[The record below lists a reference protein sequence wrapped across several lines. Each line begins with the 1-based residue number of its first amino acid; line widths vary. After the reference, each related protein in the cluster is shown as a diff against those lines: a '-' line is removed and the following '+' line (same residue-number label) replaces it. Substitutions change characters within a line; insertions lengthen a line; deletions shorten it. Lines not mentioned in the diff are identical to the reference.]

1 MDSHFSTLSH
11 THSTTRGETNQFR
24 FAEINGIAETGEMVL
39 LNNTDVDVDQHPQ
52 GLHEEPSRTPTE
64 EDSAEQARLLVLEAR
79 CAELMAEH
87 EARKVALANELGFSL
102 REVEKRCEN
111 NLAPLVVTTKA
122 ISSWNLF
129 VSMRKQE
136 EDRLRQ
142 DGVTEEETIQ
152 QRNVRYGAEYQ
163 ARRDERPM
171 FQQLATEHNL
181 EAGFEGYIAPKAMT
195 QKSQQLRLNYAE
207 EAHKAI
213 NRQLSYIQKVTGIE
227 GFVCFG
233 YPKVL
238 GNQARRL
245 DTGRS
250 IGTELGVEFW
260 DLCQVLNEGPKYA
273 GLQENYCDRINNVL
287 TMSKQT
293 IFSTYIIVQVT
304 MGTKEFAKIVVL
316 PRNDD
321 VIKIKMI
328 PSILLDAVAPEFG
341 KITTSVP
348 WNALRKGEDR
358 YVELVLPLPDGVEF
372 KEPTKELKRDQKH
385 ALAKALET
393 GSIRLVSK

>member
-1 MDSHFSTLSH
+1 MDTQFSTLSH

-24 FAEINGIAETGEMVL
+24 FAEINGISETGEMVL

-52 GLHEEPSRTPTE
+52 ELHEEPSRTPTE
-64 EDSAEQARLLVLEAR
+64 EDSAEQARLLELEAR

-142 DGVTEEETIQ
+142 DGATEEETIQ

-250 IGTELGVEFW
+250 IGTGILFI
-260 DLCQVLNEGPKYA
+260 
-273 GLQENYCDRINNVL
+273 NYYLFFQDWSRLIKSIQNWECN
-287 TMSKQT
+287 S
-293 IFSTYIIVQVT
+293 
-304 MGTKEFAKIVVL
+304 GTFAKLSMKV
-316 PRNDD
+316 
-321 VIKIKMI
+321 
-328 PSILLDAVAPEFG
+328 PSTRDFRKSSICL
-341 KITTSVP
+341 SSHVP
-348 WNALRKGEDR
+348 K
-358 YVELVLPLPDGVEF
+358 V
-372 KEPTKELKRDQKH
+372 
-385 ALAKALET
+385 
-393 GSIRLVSK
+393 LVSRNK